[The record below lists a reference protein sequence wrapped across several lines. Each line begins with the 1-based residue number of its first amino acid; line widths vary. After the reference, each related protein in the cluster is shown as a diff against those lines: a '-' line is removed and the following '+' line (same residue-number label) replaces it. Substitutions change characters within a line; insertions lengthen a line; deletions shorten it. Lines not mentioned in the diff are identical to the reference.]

1 MGFLGPLLFLSS
13 GWDPHLLTALSLTW
27 TGVDPNLN
35 SHCYTPCAQLSGQP
49 DEYSDVLTLSHFMST
64 LFSFQSRRAS

>member
-1 MGFLGPLLFLSS
+1 MVFLGPLLFLSS
-13 GWDPHLLTALSLTW
+13 GWDPCLLTALSLTW
-27 TGVDPNLN
+27 AGIDPSLN

-49 DEYSDVLTLSHFMST
+49 DQYSDVLMVSHFMST